1 MKEGNGERFLKPET
15 STWTPPLKDEELKTY
30 RQVEAKL
37 EQEGKVQKLLQLQD
51 RLKRAGKKTAG
62 AELEIFIAENHITFE
77 IDHGPAA
84 EQTAER
90 LVQDTL
96 RETETAPPAAS
107 EPAAEED
114 QTAKDAAAQAEQE
127 ARKIAE
133 ERKTAAKWFSEQVSD
148 LGNELA
154 EKGIPREKL
163 AAAGLFDMKTR
174 ISKDIRALEDLG
186 AVRMSAADLA
196 AKRNSMQDLLAE
208 MARITSGA
216 FGAELQKTANRRWNR
231 SSLAAPQPEAPEPAP
246 PEASPES

>member
-84 EQTAER
+84 EQTAEK

-96 RETETAPPAAS
+96 RETEIAPPAAP
-107 EPAAEED
+107 EPAAEAG
-114 QTAKDAAAQAEQE
+114 QAAAGAAAQAEQE

-133 ERKTAAKWFSEQVSD
+133 ERKTAAKLFSEQVGRLGKEWSD
-148 LGNELA
+148 
-154 EKGIPREKL
+154 KKI
-163 AAAGLFDMKTR
+163 
-174 ISKDIRALEDLG
+174 
-186 AVRMSAADLA
+186 
-196 AKRNSMQDLLAE
+196 
-208 MARITSGA
+208 
-216 FGAELQKTANRRWNR
+216 
-231 SSLAAPQPEAPEPAP
+231 
-246 PEASPES
+246 